1 MWICHEVSNALR
13 EKPGF
18 QALPKGLIVLLCAE
32 VVRQGVPDHG
42 ADNARRLTMYS
53 RCRGTT
59 IICCVANLWR
69 CLPTTSWLVCN
80 SRQGTAEPCHAD
92 ICAWWHQAYTLLDL
106 PHWAGV
112 SHHARSES
120 GCGQTCDAC
129 LEVRGEIIRSV
140 LCCIAY
146 WSSPYSSLDRVLSH
160 WASFAVH
167 RFISV
172 FFVCILCV
180 FLWYCIVAV
189 LLWACWGGPDG
200 IEPWF
205 LGPVFLQC
213 YDTVGWIILP
223 VKTRSQYDL

>member
-1 MWICHEVSNALR
+1 MGSCTV
-13 EKPGF
+13 
-18 QALPKGLIVLLCAE
+18 
-32 VVRQGVPDHG
+32 
-42 ADNARRLTMYS
+42 NARRPTVDC

-59 IICCVANLWR
+59 IICCVADLRR
-69 CLPTTSWLVCN
+69 CCQQHRWPVCN
-80 SRQGTAEPCHAD
+80 SWQGTAEPCHAD

-172 FFVCILCV
+172 FFCVYFVCFSLILHSCCIIV
-180 FLWYCIVAV
+180 SVLGWTWWDWTLILRTCLSSVLWH
-189 LLWACWGGPDG
+189 CWLDHFTCKNPFS
-200 IEPWF
+200 IWSIMC
-205 LGPVFLQC
+205 L
-213 YDTVGWIILP
+213 VGC
-223 VKTRSQYDL
+223 